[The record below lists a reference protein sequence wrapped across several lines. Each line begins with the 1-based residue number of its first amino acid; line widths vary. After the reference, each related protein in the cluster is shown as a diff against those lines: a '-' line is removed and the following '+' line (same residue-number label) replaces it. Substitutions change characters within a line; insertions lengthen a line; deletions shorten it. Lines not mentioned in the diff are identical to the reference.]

1 MTRKEALLVLKY
13 IWGLRGFMTPQM
25 ERDINDQRRGK
36 ETLLECVKRLAGIE
50 EQVNTARP
58 SQVVRLVD
66 SKLEEL
72 RTQ

>member
-13 IWGLRGFMTPQM
+13 IWGVKGFMTPQM
-25 ERDINDQRRGK
+25 ERDINDQRQGE
-36 ETLLECVKRLAGIE
+36 ETPLECVQRLAGIE
-50 EQVNTARP
+50 EKMNTARP

>member
-1 MTRKEALLVLKY
+1 MTRKEALIVLKY
-13 IWGLRGFMTPQM
+13 IWGLRGIVTPQM
-25 ERDINDQRRGK
+25 ERDINDQRQGK

-58 SQVVRLVD
+58 SQVVRIVD

>member
-25 ERDINDQRRGK
+25 EQDINDQCQNG
-36 ETLLECVKRLAGIE
+36 ETALDCVKRLAGVE
-50 EQVNTARP
+50 TLNTARP

>member
-25 ERDINDQRRGK
+25 ERDINDQRQGK

>member
-25 ERDINDQRRGK
+25 ERDINDQRQGK

-50 EQVNTARP
+50 ENVNAARP